1 MVPLP
6 HYLNPQ
12 LMPAIRGCIVL
23 TSRDSRQ
30 YQQKAC
36 LQFLHIICAQPSSRS
51 MYTLHLGQR
60 LMGASPSSILKA
72 ELWETYYEGHAI
84 GTKRNS
90 AAGLFWEHCSTARTP
105 GPLVTKGSDTKP
117 KKQKLWKTNSQHTVI
132 LLD

>member
-1 MVPLP
+1 M
-6 HYLNPQ
+6 Q
-12 LMPAIRGCIVL
+12 GCPVL

-72 ELWETYYEGHAI
+72 ELWETHDEGRAVGI
-84 GTKRNS
+84 KRDP
-90 AAGLFWEHCSTARTP
+90 AAGLCREHLRAPLYCRDPRPLGTKDKETKTLGNKQPKYGKRICPVKVKIKQNKKATTA
-105 GPLVTKGSDTKP
+105 
-117 KKQKLWKTNSQHTVI
+117 HT
-132 LLD
+132 